1 MQQEHTRVLRLIL
14 SLWQELKVERRWG
27 YVCEKGDSPG
37 CSRRLGVTAVLTFSW
52 KVNKPLGYR
61 KRQAVAVTPK
71 PCLLQSFPWAQN
83 YVFFAS
89 NWSRSFGAVLETWSS
104 IYSMRGL
111 FSWGTMG
118 CFSIFWE
125 LKKSVRECHWQS
137 STLQF
142 WSEDL
147 LCFELSATNPH
158 YTCCSFCH
166 FNWWIHTHIDLSN
179 IKQTPNCKRG
189 KAAVLLLWQWCTV
202 GLLTYVNPPRMTS
215 PSFLG

>member
-1 MQQEHTRVLRLIL
+1 MSARKETVQVAAEDWEWLLSWHSVERSTNHWGTGRGKLWLWHQSLAYYNL
-14 SLWQELKVERRWG
+14 SLEHE
-27 YVCEKGDSPG
+27 
-37 CSRRLGVTAVLTFSW
+37 TMF
-52 KVNKPLGYR
+52 
-61 KRQAVAVTPK
+61 
-71 PCLLQSFPWAQN
+71 
-83 YVFFAS
+83 FFAW
-89 NWSRSFGAVLETWSS
+89 NWSRSFGAVLETWSA